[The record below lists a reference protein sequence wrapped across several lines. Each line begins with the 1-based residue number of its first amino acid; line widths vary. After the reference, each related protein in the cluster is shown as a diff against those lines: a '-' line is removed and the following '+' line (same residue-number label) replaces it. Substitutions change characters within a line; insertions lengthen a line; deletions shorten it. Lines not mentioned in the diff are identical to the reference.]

1 MKKIVFL
8 LCAFMLLCTACQFST
23 SKSFTFDVDNGDQI
37 KVSLDTTGGFDLSSQ
52 APFGISQNGKVLSE
66 GTFIYSEYYDY
77 YVEGDEI
84 PAWESEGATIGS
96 PKRDQNGNI
105 ILYDA
110 DGNGSYKQSEIKATI
125 DAEFGHLSNDQK
137 ATLWQIFNSSAKNN
151 PYSQTVGQRVLDAKT
166 AMKNN

>member
-8 LCAFMLLCTACQFST
+8 MCAFMLLCTACQFST

-77 YVEGDEI
+77 YVEVVDND
-84 PAWESEGATIGS
+84 S
-96 PKRDQNGNI
+96 
-105 ILYDA
+105 DA
-110 DGNGSYKQSEIKATI
+110 ELLDSGTKDGNEFIFWCYNDVEYNYAIFVRGSDTGVVIGNMVSEK
-125 DAEFGHLSNDQK
+125 
-137 ATLWQIFNSSAKNN
+137 SAKECFDRLTI
-151 PYSQTVGQRVLDAKT
+151 TVAE
-166 AMKNN
+166 

>member
-8 LCAFMLLCTACQFST
+8 MCAFMLLCTACQFST

-77 YVEGDEI
+77 YVEVVDND
-84 PAWESEGATIGS
+84 S
-96 PKRDQNGNI
+96 
-105 ILYDA
+105 DA
-110 DGNGSYKQSEIKATI
+110 ELLDSGTKDGNEFIFWCYNDVEYNYAILVRGSDTGVVIGNMVSEK
-125 DAEFGHLSNDQK
+125 
-137 ATLWQIFNSSAKNN
+137 SAKECFDRLTI
-151 PYSQTVGQRVLDAKT
+151 TVAE
-166 AMKNN
+166 

>member
-52 APFGISQNGKVLSE
+52 VPFGISQNGKVLSE

-77 YVEGDEI
+77 YVEVVDND
-84 PAWESEGATIGS
+84 S
-96 PKRDQNGNI
+96 
-105 ILYDA
+105 DA
-110 DGNGSYKQSEIKATI
+110 ELLDSGTKDGNEFIFWCYNDVEYNYAILVRGSDTGVVIGNMVSEK
-125 DAEFGHLSNDQK
+125 
-137 ATLWQIFNSSAKNN
+137 SAKECFDRL
-151 PYSQTVGQRVLDAKT
+151 TIAVAE
-166 AMKNN
+166 

>member
-77 YVEGDEI
+77 YVEVVDND
-84 PAWESEGATIGS
+84 S
-96 PKRDQNGNI
+96 
-105 ILYDA
+105 DA
-110 DGNGSYKQSEIKATI
+110 ELLDSGTKDGNEFIFWCYNDVEYNYAILVRDSDTGVVIGNMVSEK
-125 DAEFGHLSNDQK
+125 
-137 ATLWQIFNSSAKNN
+137 SAKECFDRLTI
-151 PYSQTVGQRVLDAKT
+151 TVAE
-166 AMKNN
+166 